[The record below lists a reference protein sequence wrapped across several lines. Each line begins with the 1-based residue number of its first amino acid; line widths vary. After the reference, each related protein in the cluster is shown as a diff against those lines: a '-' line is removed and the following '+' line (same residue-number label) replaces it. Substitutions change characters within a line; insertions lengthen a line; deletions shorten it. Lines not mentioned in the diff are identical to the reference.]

1 MRLLEIAPPDY
12 GREQAATLLTILN
25 HIQSKVGSGVEV
37 PLDRIVQLMNNAGY
51 PFSYDTFVSLHNN
64 SPNIANVVSN
74 FNKHMVA
81 IGKDEPDPGMN
92 KGDQDS
98 EATVDRMA
106 SHAAKKAIK

>member
-1 MRLLEIAPPDY
+1 MRLTEIAPPNY

-25 HIQSKVGSGVEV
+25 HIQSKVGGGVEV

-51 PFSYDTFVSLHNN
+51 PFSYDTFTSLHNS
-64 SPNIANVVSN
+64 SPNIANAVSN
-74 FNKHMVA
+74 FNRHMVV
-81 IGKDEPDPGMN
+81 IGKDEAEQGMAKGPG
-92 KGDQDS
+92 DS